1 MRRVQRDSTKEDL
14 IQQLCDSKTG
24 YFSEIWRLLLFAAL
38 LGKAKGRREPLKKV
52 DSGKGIDERIFAN
65 SPVWLG
71 IVHLFGL
78 IETGSSE
85 ALKSDNWERSLEV
98 FEEYANGGLS
108 VISEAG
114 AEAFPQLMQRECD
127 PGTSPNPSPD
137 VSLIRI

>member
-1 MRRVQRDSTKEDL
+1 MRRVQRDATKEDL

-38 LGKAKGRREPLKKV
+38 LGRAKGRREPLKKV
-52 DSGKGIDERIFAN
+52 DTGKGIDERIFAN

-85 ALKSDNWERSLEV
+85 ALKSANWEKSLEV

-108 VISEAG
+108 IINDVG
-114 AEAFPQLMQRECD
+114 AEALHQLIQNENSESSR
-127 PGTSPNPSPD
+127 PATSDISR
-137 VSLIRI
+137 IRI